1 MSGDWR
7 QKPQYKTGLEQA
19 NAEAVAANAV
29 GGVENLLRGTPLGS
43 TQFDDAD
50 LNDMIDLVEHANPEH
65 LELAGKAL
73 WDARDAIS
81 TAASDLHGNIRKVL
95 AEWEGE
101 GATQFQ
107 KWTKGLLDFAKDLE
121 TYAHGAGTE
130 ITTAASGLASVRK
143 SMPPRDTRPADEQ
156 KRPWTLPKAKQV
168 ESNADYVLAKKVEK
182 DRQDAINQM
191 VRLGSFY
198 SVAAG
203 GLRTNPEPKAIEAIP
218 DVGVPRPTIERD
230 DWRNPYG
237 SGASTPRETVREGV
251 TGGHGT
257 TTASHGTTTAP
268 HGPATELHG
277 TVTEPHRTTAGGV
290 VPPLKEVHEPSG
302 HPGHDVGTEI
312 NTVNTLPPPAHPTQP
327 HPPAP
332 TLPTA
337 GGGGQTPPPP
347 PGPMAPPIAPTAG
360 RSPGYGPSTRLP
372 LSTQGRTGPTG
383 TGGGRTPQGPVGRA
397 TASGRVPQEPLGQ
410 AARATGRATP
420 AGQAATR
427 GVTQQP
433 GRSPIGRGV
442 TGGTPKVTNTPT
454 GRTGT
459 TGPVGATRSG
469 VVGGKPV
476 PGRTPGAASNPRVP
490 RGMVVG
496 SEESVST
503 TPPKGALGQRG
514 VVGASTARTEPG
526 AGQAALRSAS
536 SPDGVIGARRN
547 NAGSTLKD
555 SETSTGG
562 SALGRGAVASRQ
574 SPNGEASGTSGSAE
588 KEQHRPPQ
596 KQRRDVPQQA
606 TENERG
612 RTQA

>member
-1 MSGDWR
+1 MSDNWQ
-7 QKPQYKTGLEQA
+7 QKPQYKTGLKQA

-43 TQFDDAD
+43 TQFDDTD

-65 LELAGKAL
+65 LELTGKGL

-81 TAASDLHGNIRKVL
+81 TAASDLRGNISKVL

-107 KWTKGLLDFAKDLE
+107 TWTKGLLDFAKDLE
-121 TYAHGAGTE
+121 TYAHVAGTE
-130 ITTAASGLASVRK
+130 ITTAASGLASVRS

-168 ESNADYVLAKKVEK
+168 ESNTDYVLAKKVEK

-203 GLRTNPEPKAIEAIP
+203 GLRANPEPKAIEGIP
-218 DVGVPRPTIERD
+218 DVGVPRPPSFSGGG
-230 DWRNPYG
+230 RNAYG
-237 SGASTPRETVREGV
+237 SGASTPRATVRESV

-257 TTASHGTTTAP
+257 ATDPHGTATDFHGTATDLDGTATNP
-268 HGPATELHG
+268 HGTAT
-277 TVTEPHRTTAGGV
+277 GGV

-302 HPGHDVGTEI
+302 HPGIDVGTEI
-312 NTVNTLPPPAHPTQP
+312 NTVNTLPPPAHTTQP
-327 HPPAP
+327 GPPAP
-332 TLPTA
+332 TLPTV

-347 PGPMAPPIAPTAG
+347 PGPMAPPIAPTVG
-360 RSPGYGPSTRLP
+360 RSPGYGPSNRLP
-372 LSTQGRTGPTG
+372 LSAQGRTGPTG

-427 GVTQQP
+427 GITQQP
-433 GRSPIGRGV
+433 GRSPVGRSV
-442 TGGTPKVTNTPT
+442 TGGTPRVTNTPT
-454 GRTGT
+454 GRAGT
-459 TGPVGATRSG
+459 TGPVGAARSG

-476 PGRTPGAASNPRVP
+476 PGRTPGAASNTRVP

-496 SEESVST
+496 SEEPVSA

-514 VVGASTARTEPG
+514 VVGASTAKTEPG
-526 AGQAALRSAS
+526 AGQAVLRSAS

-555 SETSTGG
+555 SETSAGG
-562 SALGRGAVASRQ
+562 SALGRDAVGNRQ
-574 SPNGEASGTSGSAE
+574 SPNGEASRTGGSAE
-588 KEQHRPPQ
+588 KEQYRPPQ

-606 TENERG
+606 TENQRG